1 MINDMRAKHILLGI
15 ITSILFSGAVSGQDK
30 IHKRNQEIIYC
41 KVKEIGTESIKYS
54 LPDYPQD
61 VLFAVDKD
69 KVLKVVFED
78 GRELTFMVELT
89 NPENYVDN
97 KKNAIKLDFISPL
110 TGNTTF
116 AFERSLKPGHS
127 IEASLG
133 IIGLGYMPGGRDSKG
148 VFIKFG
154 YKFIKSPDFYFN
166 KMRYSHIL
174 KGGYVKPELSFGSY
188 SETVSTYN
196 YNEPV
201 STGKEQTFTGSI
213 HLILGKQWVF
223 DNSFLVDFFGGIGY
237 GFNNGDEYYHYGYIN
252 TSDDFPLS
260 FSGGLKIGFLF
271 K

>member
-1 MINDMRAKHILLGI
+1 MKIKTIPLLILSFLLLSG
-15 ITSILFSGAVSGQDK
+15 SIFGQDK
-30 IHKRNQEIIYC
+30 IYKRNQEIIDC
-41 KVKEIGTESIKYS
+41 KVKEIGTESIKYT
-54 LPDYPQD
+54 LADYPED

-69 KVLKVVFED
+69 NVLKVVFAD
-78 GRELTFMVELT
+78 GREMKFMVELN

-116 AFERSLKPGHS
+116 AFEHSLKPGRS
-127 IEASLG
+127 IEAALG
-133 IIGLGYMPGGRDSKG
+133 IIGLGYMPGDRDSKG
-148 VFIKFG
+148 VFFKFG

-174 KGGYVKPELSFGSY
+174 KGGYVKPEISFGYY
-188 SETVSTYN
+188 SETADYYS
-196 YNEPV
+196 YNEPPS
-201 STGKEQTFTGSI
+201 STKEQIFTGTL

-237 GFNNGDEYYHYGYIN
+237 GFNNGNEEYQYGYIN
-252 TSDDFPLS
+252 VSTDFPLS
-260 FSGGLKIGFLF
+260 FSGGLKVGFLL